1 MKSQADRT
9 QPRRMGAERRR
20 RAGTEMAGRSKGG
33 AARGTAGF
41 EVREKTASSKTG
53 NAAGAASGL
62 GRRSTIP
69 PGPPSMECGANLTQP
84 SGSFA
89 QVRAFL
95 PASKPLRCLHHFV

>member
-1 MKSQADRT
+1 
-9 QPRRMGAERRR
+9 
-20 RAGTEMAGRSKGG
+20 MAGRSKG
-33 AARGTAGF
+33 AARGAAGF
-41 EVREKTASSKTG
+41 QVREKTASSKTG

-69 PGPPSMECGANLTQP
+69 PGPPLGHGTAEAEVPRTCSMECGANLTQP

-95 PASKPLRCLHHFV
+95 PASKPLCCLHHFV